1 MHFAYPQVARILA
14 GTIMAVASSWAVA
27 QAYPSKT
34 VRLVLPYA
42 AGGGLDGLTR
52 ALAQK
57 LHESLGQPFIVEN
70 RPGAG
75 GIPGTDNVAK
85 AAPDGYTLL
94 VTASAHT
101 ILPSIGTK
109 LPFDAV
115 QDFAPITQLSS
126 QAYVFGI
133 NPAVP
138 ARSVR
143 EFIALAKA
151 KPGAINY
158 GSGGNGNATHIGVEL
173 LKSMAGID
181 MVHIPYKGGGP
192 AAIAIV
198 NGEVD
203 AIFAVYQNIEP
214 LLQAGRLRVLA
225 VAVGQRWPTLPD
237 VPTVA
242 EMGVPGFEVVNWYG
256 MVAPAG
262 TRKAVIDKVNTEVVR
277 IMRMPDVV
285 ASLAKNG
292 MVPSTSSPE
301 AFGAFMK
308 SEIAKWAKVIADA
321 NIQID

>member
-1 MHFAYPQVARILA
+1 MMPSMLLAAGLGLA
-14 GTIMAVASSWAVA
+14 GSGYATAADYPRKPIRFLMPHPVGAGMDFVSRTVAN
-27 QAYPSKT
+27 K
-34 VRLVLPYA
+34 
-42 AGGGLDGLTR
+42 LTE
-52 ALAQK
+52 AW
-57 LHESLGQPFIVEN
+57 GQQVIIDS

-75 GIPGTDNVAK
+75 GVIGLALAKK
-85 AAPDGYTLL
+85 AAPDGYTL
-94 VTASAHT
+94 VPT
-101 ILPSIGTK
+101 SIGPLAVNPSLYRNRG
-109 LPFDAV
+109 LPYDTL
-115 QDFAPITQLSS
+115 QDFAPVTSLISALNIL
-126 QAYVFGI
+126 VV

-138 ARSVR
+138 AKSVK
-143 EFIALAKA
+143 ELVALAKSR
-151 KPGAINY
+151 PGGLKYA
-158 GSGGNGNATHIGVEL
+158 SSANGNTDHLAGEMFKKL
-173 LKSMAGID
+173 AGID
-181 MVHIPYKGGGP
+181 MVHVPYKGGGP

-242 EMGVPGFEVVNWYG
+242 EAGVPGFEVVNWYG

-262 TRKAVIDKVNTEVVR
+262 TRKAVIDKVNAEVVR

-292 MVPSTSSPE
+292 MVPFTSSPE

-308 SEIAKWAKVIADA
+308 SEIAKWAKVTTDA